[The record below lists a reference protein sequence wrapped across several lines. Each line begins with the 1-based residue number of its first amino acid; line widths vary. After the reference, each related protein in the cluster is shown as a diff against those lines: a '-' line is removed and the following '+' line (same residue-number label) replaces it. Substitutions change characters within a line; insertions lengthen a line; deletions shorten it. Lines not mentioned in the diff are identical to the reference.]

1 MERSKKLALSEHDSK
16 LAGVCGGI
24 GAFFG
29 IDSTLVRLAFVLFT
43 LAGGAGPI
51 LYLVLWLVMPS
62 EEDLKSKEELY

>member
-1 MERSKKLALSEHDSK
+1 MERSKRLVLSEHDSK

-24 GAFFG
+24 GVFFG

-43 LAGGAGPI
+43 LAGGAGPV

-62 EEDLKSKEELY
+62 EEDVQSKEELY